1 MKLEDQFFHFFFYP
15 FLIGVAFSAIIVI
28 LCSYIFTD
36 SYLDKKTGDNIIKL
50 GKEYSIIN
58 INSINSM
65 VTSILLKNQLSLNEL
80 FLAYQNLAK
89 K

>member
-36 SYLDKKTGDNIIKL
+36 SYLDKKQEII
-50 GKEYSIIN
+50 
-58 INSINSM
+58 
-65 VTSILLKNQLSLNEL
+65 
-80 FLAYQNLAK
+80 
-89 K
+89 